1 MKFGTYLSNVS
12 AGAVHYI
19 RRSFDEAAIL
29 AVASKVA
36 WSGAPEFSDSE
47 QATIAAMQRA
57 HPQAGGTTE
66 ALGEWLRSLSSDQID
81 GVVSNTKGV
90 LHEME
95 FVRIENSDGDS
106 VQAALFDD
114 TNHRSVDVYLF
125 DTETGTRWEVQ
136 LKSTDDPFYVQSW
149 IDAHPDGEILVTEEV
164 SEAMGLQSSGLS
176 NADLTARTEDVV
188 DRLIVAREGDAVWD
202 YFPALSV
209 VSIAIVA
216 GELINRHRIGEID
229 FNQLKWMLAKAT
241 GLKVSKIALLTLAMS
256 IPGLNVVTGAL
267 LAAHLIHSAAD
278 GIGRMRGSLAA
289 GA

>member
-1 MKFGTYLSNVS
+1 
-12 AGAVHYI
+12 
-19 RRSFDEAAIL
+19 
-29 AVASKVA
+29 
-36 WSGAPEFSDSE
+36 
-47 QATIAAMQRA
+47 MQRA
-57 HPQAGGTTE
+57 HPQAGDTIE
-66 ALGEWLRSLSSDQID
+66 ALGEWLRSLSSDQIG

-125 DTETGTRWEVQ
+125 DTETGARWEVQ
-136 LKSTDDPFYVQSW
+136 LKSTGDPFYVQSW

-164 SEAMGLQSSGLS
+164 SEAMGLRSSGFG

-188 DRLIVAREGDAVWD
+188 DRLILASEGDAVWD
-202 YFPALSV
+202 YLPALSV
-209 VSIAIVA
+209 ASIAIVA
-216 GELINRHRIGEID
+216 GELVNRYRSGEID
-229 FNQLKWMLAKAT
+229 YDQLKWMLAKAT

-267 LAAHLIHSAAD
+267 LAAHLIHTAAN
-278 GIGRMRGSLAA
+278 GIGGIGGSVSAVA
-289 GA
+289 